1 LRFEEAAWSTRRI
14 PTENSSTS
22 RVVII
27 TGGSSGIGRCTA
39 DLFARRGWRVGLI
52 ARGAEGLAATRH
64 DVETLGARAATA
76 QADVTDSPK
85 LHAAA
90 DAIVAALGPVD
101 LWINCAGNGVYGYFA
116 DVPEADF
123 RRVTDVT
130 YHGTVNGTRVALS
143 HMRPRKA
150 GAILNVCSAV
160 AFHGLPLM
168 TSYAGAKAAVR
179 GFSQALQ
186 GELRRERSPI
196 RVTTVFPPAANTPFF
211 SHAVSY
217 MGWPSRPAWPV
228 YQPDVVA
235 QGIWQAYVSGRR
247 EMTISGTAAVFSL
260 ASRIAPN
267 LIAWCMAHMG
277 IERQTTKDPLACQ
290 VLEPTLFEPSQHV
303 FDRHGPFGHGARTTS
318 TQLWLE
324 RQRTLVALMFSP
336 ARRQRMSRPDAAS
349 TPTRVRAEPDRAL
362 GDLAAR
368 AGES

>member
-1 LRFEEAAWSTRRI
+1 
-14 PTENSSTS
+14 
-22 RVVII
+22 VII

-39 DLFARRGWRVGLI
+39 DLFARHGWRVGLI
-52 ARGAEGLAATRH
+52 ARGAEGLAATRR
-64 DVETLGARAATA
+64 DVEASGARVACA
-76 QADVTDSPK
+76 QADVTDSAK

-90 DAIVAALGPVD
+90 NAIVAALGPVD
-101 LWINCAGNGVYGYFA
+101 LWINCAGNGVYGHFA

-123 RRVTDVT
+123 KRVTDVT
-130 YHGTVNGTRVALS
+130 YHGSVNGTRVALR
-143 HMRPRKA
+143 HMRPRKT

-186 GELRRERSPI
+186 GELRLERSPI

-228 YQPDVVA
+228 YQPEVVA

-247 EMTISGTAAVFSL
+247 ELTISGTATLFAFV
-260 ASRIAPN
+260 SRIAPGV
-267 LIAWCMAHMG
+267 IAWCMTRMG
-277 IERQTTKDPLACQ
+277 LERQITKDPRACQ
-290 VLEPTLFEPSQHV
+290 VQEPALFEPSRRV
-303 FDRHGPFGHGARTTS
+303 FDRHGPFGEGARTTS

-324 RQRTLVALMFSP
+324 RQMTLAALAFSP
-336 ARRQRMSRPDAAS
+336 ARRQRTSRSDAVS
-349 TPTRVRAEPDRAL
+349 TPARVPAEPDRAL

-368 AGES
+368 AGDS